1 MLGESLGE
9 IFRFI
14 RRFGIPTLINSLIQI
29 ALLIGGSLYFLR
41 ADENNSNLRLIFIWT
56 LVFFL
61 AWVGVSIPFIIKVG
75 NITLHDAPRFIY
87 YLVFPAAI
95 FGGFF
100 IDKFSKLDR
109 RLEYAFMAGLILIF
123 IYPTVNLTVKVTHSA
138 FPFEKSYPGLL
149 KLKELSDSEDIVI
162 TSQGAWVYSV
172 AGRKAM
178 TLFVRD
184 GNNVIDIFDAPKEVF
199 LDEIESEEVLFDGI
213 NSAFPVEKPSYIYL
227 SKSEYHPHLVDWFQ
241 ESNENFEVAFNDG
254 NSIIVKIRYKGLD
267 YRELRR
273 GF

>member
-1 MLGESLGE
+1 MVGESLGE

-75 NITLHDAPRFIY
+75 NITLHDSPRFIY

-109 RLEYAFMAGLILIF
+109 RLEYVFMAGLILIF
-123 IYPTVNLTVKVTHSA
+123 IYPSINLTEKVTHSA

-149 KLKELSDSEDIVI
+149 KLKELSDKDDIVI
-162 TSQGAWVYSV
+162 TSQGGWVYVV
-172 AGRKAM
+172 AERKAT

-184 GNNVIDIFDAPKEVF
+184 GNNVIDIFDVPEEVF

-213 NSAFPVEKPSYIYL
+213 NSAFPGEKPRYIYL
-227 SKSEYHPHLVDWFQ
+227 SQSEITKHPHLVNWFQ
-241 ESNENFEVAFNDG
+241 ESKENFEVAFNDG
-254 NSIIVKIRYKGLD
+254 NSIIVKIRYNPGL
-267 YRELRR
+267 
-273 GF
+273 